1 MERINWSNFD
11 STVFTLF
18 CNSLLSLEVG
28 KGFVPFSAPG
38 KDGGI
43 DGSFEGSYGER
54 TGKWRFQYKF
64 HQIARKQA
72 VSTLKYELKEE
83 IGKLKD
89 ENHFVFITN
98 VELLPKE
105 LKELNDLFSKEI
117 VDHASSC
124 ELEVWDGAK
133 LHTLYIKY
141 PLLELWLNEGFNTA
155 QLQEYSTFFSKEMQL
170 KFEPGTLSNIF
181 ISREKDMEQLEEF
194 LYFNSTVSLITGEAG
209 IGKTRL
215 VIEFFRKFINP
226 DNNWIGLVLASRNI
240 QIDTVRKVL
249 SSEKK
254 SVVLIDDAHN
264 YNSEVIREIKRLAE
278 SFNGKVKLIMTAR
291 TLQAFQSLELIKEYE
306 QEQILKIELATL
318 ERHETKC
325 IFDAYLSKT
334 PYKHYINELVGL
346 SYGRPILIV
355 AVLRAIQ
362 DKVPISDI
370 RENGFLKNYVINYFD
385 GFYKKI
391 SDETGIS
398 KLRLK
403 ILLQNIALIEPF
415 SYDDTNLI
423 AQLSE
428 IHEIGILE
436 IKLSLKTLKEFSFVS
451 GRFEQSIKPDY
462 YSDILL
468 LDINTEDASHY
479 ISQFNTLLDNIIINL
494 SSVDEVGNTNSKV
507 LDEILENFVS
517 WIFMIENVEDLDY
530 ERKLILFNRIIN
542 TIRRIVFVRP
552 EIAKKCIAN
561 YISCFD
567 LPDHPVVEELRRA
580 KEYKYRSG
588 NWSLEK
594 IIRILKDLN
603 TLPQYYRFVLKSAI
617 KLYELTGDKDIP
629 SIYNFSKH
637 DVINHYGLSMQNF
650 FIQEFLVEAS
660 KREGANLPLLLD
672 VVKRMFSL
680 NFTSTENS
688 NSSMH
693 SITIT
698 TYYVPDS
705 ENVKK
710 FRLNAISKLIS
721 IYNIENLIN
730 YRKEILEQLL
740 DIPRG
745 LFARDRDEK
754 PFDNDEEIELVLNF
768 LEQNGNSFGIAA
780 QKEILD
786 RLFWYEKWDITP
798 KFIPQIVRIKDAIA
812 PKSLAEELGRIFLRS
827 EMSLKDYTAIQE
839 DFEVRVSDILEQY
852 DEDEVAKALSEFL
865 LAQQYQ
871 PFYFYEFLR
880 LLVKKSSKHGLKF
893 HDTLLENE
901 RQLYYQ
907 YASSVLYII
916 YFEKSEKEA
925 YWNRIDQ
932 LEALNNS
939 SADNVILSIY
949 GTRVPG
955 TADLIERDVKTILR
969 IYNKKNKE
977 NNFNLAN
984 GLQSL
989 ITAKYPRVYE
999 VTSDYLDRAQQRDAE
1014 MFFLWLSDNKMASAE
1029 LMKNLVINH
1038 SVRFGL
1044 SHQIERVLS
1053 IVLKEYGQN
1062 TVFEYLISRYY
1073 FKKKIVEKT
1082 KTLMGYEFLPD
1093 GEHSSLFNGQ
1103 TDLKEGM
1110 YFQALNWYLNEDAKG
1125 GHLYYGKD
1133 IFEYLQPSSF
1143 VTNSIYEKYKE
1154 VLEAHAND
1162 PVRLTRIADSLEV
1175 FHSKNSFLVK
1185 LILKGYGYVVEPD
1198 NIKHNEETIK
1208 DASSAYYI
1216 ALISSGVKTG
1226 TPGQP
1231 FQADID
1237 LRDLLEAEL
1246 LEIPQYLESRKIIT
1260 AALDSVKHDINNSS
1274 DLDNETW

>member
-1 MERINWSNFD
+1 MEKINWSNFD

-18 CNSLLSLEVG
+18 CNSLLSFEIG
-28 KGFVPFSAPG
+28 NGFVPFSASG
-38 KDGGI
+38 RDGGI
-43 DGSFEGSYGER
+43 DGLFNGTFGER
-54 TGKWRFQYKF
+54 AEKWRFQYKF
-64 HQIARKQA
+64 HQVARKQA
-72 VSTLKYELKEE
+72 VSTLKFELKEE

-89 ENHFVFITN
+89 ENRFIFITN
-98 VELLPKE
+98 VEVLPKE
-105 LKELNDLFSKEI
+105 LAEFNEIFSKEI
-117 VDHASSC
+117 EKLSRSC
-124 ELEVWDGAK
+124 EFEVWDGSK

-141 PLLELWLNEGFNTA
+141 PLLDLWLNEGFNTA
-155 QLQEYSTFFSKEMQL
+155 QLQEYSTFFSKELQL

-181 ISREKDMEQLEEF
+181 ISREKELKRLEEF
-194 LYFNSTVSLITGEAG
+194 LNSTGILSLITGEAG

-215 VIEFFRKFINP
+215 VIEFFKKFINQ

-240 QIDTVRKVL
+240 QIDTIRKVL

-254 SVVLIDDAHN
+254 ILILIDDAHN
-264 YNSEVIREIKRLAE
+264 YNSDTIRDIKRLAE

-306 QEQILKIELATL
+306 QEQILKIELGTL
-318 ERHETKC
+318 DRQETKC

-334 PYKHYINELVGL
+334 SYKNFINELIDL

-362 DKVPISDI
+362 DKIPISDI
-370 RENGFLKNYVINYFD
+370 REDGFLKNYVINYFD

-391 SDETGIS
+391 SEETDIS
-398 KLRLK
+398 RLRLK
-403 ILLQNIALIEPF
+403 TLLQNIALIEPF
-415 SYDDTNLI
+415 SYEDTNLI

-428 IHEIGILE
+428 IHEIGISE
-436 IKLSLKTLKEFSFVS
+436 IKLFLKTLKEFSFVS

-468 LDINTEDASHY
+468 LDINTEDASRY
-479 ISQFNTLLDNIIINL
+479 ISQFNNLLDNIIINL
-494 SSVDEVGNTNSKV
+494 SSVDEVGNTDSKV
-507 LDEILENFVS
+507 LDEILEKFVS
-517 WIFMIENVEDLDY
+517 WIFMVENVEDLDN

-552 EIAKKCIAN
+552 EIAKKCVAN

-567 LPDHPVVEELRRA
+567 LPNHPVVEELSRA
-580 KEYKYRSG
+580 KEYNHRSG
-588 NWSLEK
+588 YWSLEK

-603 TLPQYYRFVLKSAI
+603 TLPEYYRFVLRSVI

-637 DVINHYGLSMQNF
+637 DVINHYSLSMQNF
-650 FIQEFLVEAS
+650 FIQEFLEEVS
-660 KREGANLPLLLD
+660 KRDGANLLLLLD
-672 VVKRMFSL
+672 ILKRMFSL

-688 NSSMH
+688 NSSIH

-698 TYYVPDS
+698 TYFLPDS

-710 FRLNAISKLIS
+710 FRLNAIRKLIS
-721 IYNIENLIN
+721 IYNIENLIH

-768 LEQNGNSFGIAA
+768 LEQNGNSFGIPA
-780 QKEILD
+780 QKEILE

-798 KFIPQIVRIKDAIA
+798 KFIPQIARIKDAIT

-827 EMSLKDYTAIQE
+827 EISLKDYNAILE
-839 DFEVRVSDILEQY
+839 DFEGKVSDILSKYGEK
-852 DEDEVAKALSEFL
+852 EVANALSEFL

-880 LLVKKSSKHGLKF
+880 LLVKKSSKHGLMF
-893 HDTLLENE
+893 HDFLMEKE
-901 RQLYYQ
+901 PQLYYQ
-907 YASSVLYII
+907 YASSVLSII
-916 YFEKSEKEA
+916 YFEKNEEEA
-925 YWNRIDQ
+925 YWNRIEKI
-932 LEALNNS
+932 EALNNS

-955 TADLIERDVKTILR
+955 TIVLTERDVNTILK
-969 IYNKKNKE
+969 IYNKKDQE

-989 ITAKYPRVYE
+989 ITAKYPGVYE

-1053 IVLKEYGQN
+1053 IILKEYGPK

-1082 KTLMGYEFLPD
+1082 KTLMGYEFLPNGD
-1093 GEHSSLFNGQ
+1093 HSSLFNGQ
-1103 TDLKEGM
+1103 ADLKEDM
-1110 YFQALNWYLNEDAKG
+1110 YFSALHWYCNEDGTG

-1133 IFEYLQPSSF
+1133 IFDYLQPSSF
-1143 VTNSIYEKYKE
+1143 VTHSIYEKYKDF
-1154 VLEAHAND
+1154 LEIHSND
-1162 PVRLTRIADSLEV
+1162 PVKLIRIADSLEV

-1185 LILKGYGYVVEPD
+1185 LILIGYGYVIELASTKGD
-1198 NIKHNEETIK
+1198 DEFLK
-1208 DASSAYYI
+1208 DAGSAYYI

-1231 FQADID
+1231 FQADLD

-1246 LEIPQYLESRKIIT
+1246 LEIPEYLESRKIIK
-1260 AALDSVKHDINNSS
+1260 AALDSVNRDINNSS